1 MSPFRMTPAVK
12 ALLIA
17 NLAVYIVELLV
28 ANWLGHYEFVFRHF
42 ALSPSRVFNF
52 PIPEIW
58 QPLTYMWLHD
68 HVMPSHLL
76 MNMLA
81 LWMFGGLLEM
91 RWGSRS
97 FVRFWVLCGVIGG
110 LGFLV
115 VASFIGWN
123 TKIVGASGAVFGL
136 LVAFGILYKDLQVYL
151 MFMIPMR
158 GRTLV
163 LLFVGIELL
172 TLLTRTETFSVVA
185 HLSGAAGGWLLVTGY
200 WRPSKI
206 IARVRAAVPP
216 PKPKPRKRADHLR
229 VVPKDE
235 DDEKGSNGAGKYLH

>member
-1 MSPFRMTPAVK
+1 MEGRSMSPFRMTPAVK
-12 ALLIA
+12 ALLVA
-17 NLAVYIVELLV
+17 NLAVYVVELLV
-28 ANWLGHYEFVFRHF
+28 ANWLGYDEAVFNHL
-42 ALSPSRVFNF
+42 ALSPSRVFRL
-52 PIPEIW
+52 PLPEIW
-58 QPLTYMWLHD
+58 QPFTYMWLHD
-68 HVMPSHLL
+68 NVLPSHLL
-76 MNMLA
+76 MNMLG

-97 FVRFWVLCGVIGG
+97 FVRFWVLCGIIGG
-110 LGFLV
+110 LGFLT
-115 VASFIGWN
+115 VASLIGWN
-123 TKIVGASGAVFGL
+123 TRIVGASGAVFGL

-200 WRPSKI
+200 WRPSRI
-206 IARVRAAVPP
+206 LARFRSAMPP
-216 PKPKPRKRADHLR
+216 PRPKARKRADHLR
-229 VVPKDE
+229 VVPEEEE
-235 DDEKGSNGAGKYLH
+235 DKRYLH